1 MAVAEGRV
9 GPQTAND
16 GATLIE
22 RMLRDGS
29 VAVADAHSRY
39 FELTARKQIF
49 SGAIVGQVTSVALAT
64 TYTGLCLS
72 NPIGSGQLLVL
83 NKLGYGFLVAF
94 AAAAAVGLM
103 VGYHASTDVVHTTP
117 VIPRNNFIGGAAGV
131 GKLDSA
137 CTLPVAPTVQ
147 QILESGLTGAITT
160 APSGGAGF
168 FDNEGSLII
177 PPGGF
182 VAYYTS
188 TASGAAGSA
197 FSFQWSEVPIGMAT

>member
-1 MAVAEGRV
+1 MTVAEGRV
-9 GPQTAND
+9 GPQVAGD

-39 FELTARKQIF
+39 FELTSRKLVF
-49 SGAIVGQVTSVALAT
+49 SGGTPGVTTSVALAT

-94 AAAAAVGLM
+94 AAASAVGLM

-117 VIPRNNFIGGAAGV
+117 VIPRNNFVGGPAGV
-131 GKLDSA
+131 GKLDTA
-137 CTLPVAPTVQ
+137 ATLPIAPTLQ

-160 APSGGAGF
+160 APAGGAGF
-168 FDNEGSLII
+168 FDNEGSII
-177 PPGGF
+177 LPPGAF

-188 TASGAAGSA
+188 TASGASGSA
-197 FSFQWSEVPIGMAT
+197 LSFQWSEVPIGMAT